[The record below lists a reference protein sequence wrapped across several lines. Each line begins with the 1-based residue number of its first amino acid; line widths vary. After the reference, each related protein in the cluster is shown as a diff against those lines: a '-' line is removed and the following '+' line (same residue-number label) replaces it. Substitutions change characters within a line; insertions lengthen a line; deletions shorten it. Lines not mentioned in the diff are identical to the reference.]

1 MRHEE
6 QKIRKYI
13 VDNNLP
19 KPPSSTILNDDC
31 IKRFGWEDSII
42 GELYRRL
49 DGRLDGGAY
58 TRIKNSKLKMQ
69 VGVVYRLIGYNKN
82 GTALFFNG
90 EAYVEPNR
98 ERMQFLIKKKK
109 KSKKYNTE
117 ENKRLSQLINVDDD
131 DVKINDLFE
140 CIEDSYSF
148 KKGKV
153 YLVEKI
159 KKSKYSDKRFAIFT
173 NRNNMKSKAFYSRMK
188 KINTLF
194 PELNK
199 QTYNTINHI
208 ETKEECIFCKN
219 TGIKKQGYDFGKPCN
234 CEYGKKIKLDNVN
247 EEVKEKL
254 SNTMLFLRDEPA
266 NYVRKPEFDEYGNL
280 KSRI

>member
-19 KPPSSTILNDDC
+19 EPPFNTILHDDC
-31 IKRFGWEDSII
+31 IKKFGWEDSMI

-49 DGRLDGGAY
+49 DGGAY
-58 TRIKNSKLKMQ
+58 TRTKNSHLKMQ
-69 VGVVYRLIGYNKN
+69 VGVVYKLIGYNKN

-117 ENKRLSQLINVDDD
+117 ENKRLSQWINVDDD

-148 KKGKV
+148 KKV
-153 YLVEKI
+153 
-159 KKSKYSDKRFAIFT
+159 KYI
-173 NRNNMKSKAFYSRMK
+173 
-188 KINTLF
+188 L
-194 PELNK
+194 
-199 QTYNTINHI
+199 
-208 ETKEECIFCKN
+208 
-219 TGIKKQGYDFGKPCN
+219 
-234 CEYGKKIKLDNVN
+234 
-247 EEVKEKL
+247 
-254 SNTMLFLRDEPA
+254 
-266 NYVRKPEFDEYGNL
+266 
-280 KSRI
+280 